1 MINALPPSEGRQ
13 NISLFVKTVWRDDQS
28 NMLADSFLG
37 GVSKNS
43 LCSFVPIGD
52 STVEGFSDN
61 GILRGLD
68 YGSETGE
75 RLLGA
80 LALSLMS
87 RFDSRT
93 EMIFPRASRSATHR
107 VDTVILEPFA
117 QVCRSSPAQ

>member
-1 MINALPPSEGRQ
+1 MINALPPSEGRE

-52 STVEGFSDN
+52 STVEGFRDN

-75 RLLGA
+75 RLTC
-80 LALSLMS
+80 
-87 RFDSRT
+87 SRT
-93 EMIFPRASRSATHR
+93 ASMIRALGPMERRESPHSMRSK
-107 VDTVILEPFA
+107 LSCEG
-117 QVCRSSPAQ
+117 